1 MQLNRS
7 CVVRVGQNR
16 PSRERLRGPR
26 GFRPFATP
34 HHPYPSGIPVMTR
47 TSKTRVASL
56 IALFGLA
63 ALLGLVAFPVSHEA
77 HAGLPPSVDGQAL
90 PSLAPMIE
98 RVTPAVVN
106 INTRTRV
113 AVRDPF
119 FDDPFFRRFFNMPN
133 QPRERVQQSLGSGVI
148 VDAAKGYVLTNN
160 HVIQGADDIE
170 VTLHDKRTLKAQV
183 IGSDPATDLTV
194 LKIPVGG
201 LEQISLAK
209 SSDVR
214 VGDFV
219 VAIGD
224 PFGLGQTVT
233 SGIVSAL
240 DRTGLRGG
248 YQSFIQTDASINPGN
263 SGGALVNLRGEL
275 VGINSMI
282 FSPSGASVGIGFAIP
297 SDLAANVM
305 RQLIQFGEV
314 RRGVLG
320 VETQDLTA
328 ELAGMLGITK
338 GSGAVVTRVRGDSAA
353 ASAGLQPGDVIVAVN
368 EKTVSSGQDLHNI
381 EGLSPLGAALNVR
394 ILRDGK
400 PQTVSMTLKASA
412 STRLRGGD
420 LDARL
425 AGIQLQD
432 LTDAQRQNGLAG
444 SAVTA
449 VEGSSRAYAQGLR
462 AGDVIVAINQR
473 EFESTATLADLLQR
487 KPRQMLLT
495 ILRGQS
501 LYYLLLE

>member
-1 MQLNRS
+1 VIIDAQ
-7 CVVRVGQNR
+7 
-16 PSRERLRGPR
+16 RG
-26 GFRPFATP
+26 
-34 HHPYPSGIPVMTR
+34 
-47 TSKTRVASL
+47 L
-56 IALFGLA
+56 
-63 ALLGLVAFPVSHEA
+63 
-77 HAGLPPSVDGQAL
+77 
-90 PSLAPMIE
+90 
-98 RVTPAVVN
+98 
-106 INTRTRV
+106 
-113 AVRDPF
+113 
-119 FDDPFFRRFFNMPN
+119 
-133 QPRERVQQSLGSGVI
+133 
-148 VDAAKGYVLTNN
+148 VLTNN
-160 HVIQGADDIE
+160 HVIERADE
-170 VTLHDKRTLKAQV
+170 VTVTLHDGRTLNAEV
-183 IGSDPATDLTV
+183 IGRDPDTDVAVVRIPAENLTALALADSD
-194 LKIPVGG
+194 
-201 LEQISLAK
+201 
-209 SSDVR
+209 DVR

-353 ASAGLQPGDVIVAVN
+353 ASAGLQPGDVIVAIN